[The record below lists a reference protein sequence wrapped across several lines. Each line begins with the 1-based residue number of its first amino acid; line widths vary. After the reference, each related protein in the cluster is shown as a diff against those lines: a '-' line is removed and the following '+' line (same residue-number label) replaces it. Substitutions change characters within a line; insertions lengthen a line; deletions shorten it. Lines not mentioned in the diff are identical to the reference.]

1 MTDRTPSQAAP
12 LPPDPVTARASW
24 SALAIVG
31 IAQMLV
37 MLDSTIVNVAL
48 PSIGRDLRAGTT
60 ALQWTISGYLLTY
73 GALLLFGGRLADA
86 LGRRRALLLG
96 LVLFGA
102 ASLVCGVAAT
112 EAVLVAARLCQGA
125 GAAVLSASALSVI
138 VSVYGRVPAQLN
150 TALAVWSGLGVIG
163 AVLGV
168 VLGGVVVEYL
178 SWRWAFLV
186 NIPVVVAVVAASFTW
201 LAPMPGAAGTRLR
214 LPAAAAAT
222 LGTGMLCFGL
232 IELQEGLS
240 RPWPWAALA
249 SSAVLLTLLLRHQ
262 DRSADPLLPVFLLRT
277 PAYAWAGL
285 GLLLAATLM
294 LGALY
299 LSSNH
304 LQAVHRMSPLET
316 GFALLPL
323 CLGSLVSAF
332 AVPGLAARIG
342 MTRVH
347 LAGVLVQAA
356 SIAVILAGTASG
368 TGGAAVVIA
377 ALAVFGL
384 GLPTMFVPL
393 YTFGSAPIPVTHAGV
408 GSGLL
413 NTFNESGAGVGLAVV
428 APVSAAAAAVG
439 LDNGDSAPTAA
450 AAGTHAGFWVLAA
463 VSLLAGVVALALGRT
478 AAGPGRSSGAPR

>member
-1 MTDRTPSQAAP
+1 M
-12 LPPDPVTARASW
+12 
-24 SALAIVG
+24 
-31 IAQMLV
+31 
-37 MLDSTIVNVAL
+37 
-48 PSIGRDLRAGTT
+48 
-60 ALQWTISGYLLTY
+60 
-73 GALLLFGGRLADA
+73 
-86 LGRRRALLLG
+86 
-96 LVLFGA
+96 
-102 ASLVCGVAAT
+102 
-112 EAVLVAARLCQGA
+112 
-125 GAAVLSASALSVI
+125 
-138 VSVYGRVPAQLN
+138 
-150 TALAVWSGLGVIG
+150 
-163 AVLGV
+163 
-168 VLGGVVVEYL
+168 
-178 SWRWAFLV
+178 
-186 NIPVVVAVVAASFTW
+186 
-201 LAPMPGAAGTRLR
+201 
-214 LPAAAAAT
+214 
-222 LGTGMLCFGL
+222 
-232 IELQEGLS
+232 
-240 RPWPWAALA
+240 
-249 SSAVLLTLLLRHQ
+249 LLTLLLRHQ

-277 PAYAWAGL
+277 PAYAWAGF

-304 LQAVHRMSPLET
+304 LQTVHRMSPLET

-342 MTRVH
+342 TARVH

-356 SIAVILAGTASG
+356 SIAVILVGTASG

-377 ALAVFGL
+377 APAVFGL

-393 YTFGSAPIPVTHAGV
+393 YTFGSAPIPAAHAGV

-428 APVSAAAAAVG
+428 APVSAAAAAAG

-478 AAGPGRSSGAPR
+478 AASPGRSSGAPR